1 MAEYVIT
8 VEADRAPE
16 ILLGQKLF
24 GGKVTALNLGKRKLV
39 SASELAKKY
48 GLSNTTVR
56 TKLATIN
63 QGTCGKHL
71 ANIYTIQKWQ
81 MPCSPRAHAPI
92 TVEKTE

>member
-39 SASELAKKY
+39 SASELSKKY
-48 GLSNTTVR
+48 GVD
-56 TKLATIN
+56 KLTAA
-63 QGTCGKHL
+63 QMGGLECGKCH
-71 ANIYTIQKWQ
+71 Y
-81 MPCSPRAHAPI
+81 
-92 TVEKTE
+92 

>member
-48 GLSNTTVR
+48 GLSNTIVR

-71 ANIYTIQKWQ
+71 YDPEMADAMLTKSTRTHNRRKN
-81 MPCSPRAHAPI
+81 
-92 TVEKTE
+92 

>member
-56 TKLATIN
+56 TK
-63 QGTCGKHL
+63 
-71 ANIYTIQKWQ
+71 
-81 MPCSPRAHAPI
+81 
-92 TVEKTE
+92 